1 MVEGD
6 GQFAL
11 RVRLTEQSAGHSLA
25 ATGTGIPG
33 FENGVYV
40 LICIVDSQCTAA
52 QQNQNNRLA
61 ALNAGFQDFLLMA
74 GELQVRLVAA
84 GELVALVALLTL
96 KAGIQTKDC
105 NDDIALLADAL
116 DLAHQLVGLG

>member
-1 MVEGD
+1 MA
-6 GQFAL
+6 FC
-11 RVRLTEQSAGHSLA
+11 
-25 ATGTGIPG
+25 
-33 FENGVYV
+33 V

-61 ALNAGFQDFLLMA
+61 ALNTGFQDFLLMA

-116 DLAHQLVGLG
+116 DLAHQLVDSAKPWMLSA